1 MHRTNLLGLANR
13 FGRSLAQRDAPTEPT
28 NGPTGTPEG
37 DGGKPAD
44 TDPAAGKPTIQGEFD
59 KDRYERTLASARQ
72 GEKAAKEAKAA
83 ADERLAA
90 VLKAAGLTA
99 DGKTDPAE
107 ALKAAAA
114 ERDAAV
120 KAARDT
126 AVELAVYRIAG
137 KAGADPDAVLDSRG
151 FLAAVKDLDPNAT
164 DFRDKVTD
172 AVKAAVKNN
181 ARLAAA
187 PAPAGQGPAKQG
199 VDHTGSGGKK
209 TRSGSLN
216 AAVAKRL
223 GG

>member
-1 MHRTNLLGLANR
+1 MHRTNLIGLATR
-13 FGRSLAQRDAPTEPT
+13 LGHRLAQRDAPTEPT
-28 NGPTGTPEG
+28 NGPTGAPEG

-44 TDPAAGKPTIQGEFD
+44 TDPSTGKPKIEGEFD

-72 GEKAAKEAKAA
+72 GEKAAKEAVKAA
-83 ADERLAA
+83 NDRVAAILA
-90 VLKAAGLTA
+90 AAGLTP

-107 ALKAAAA
+107 QLKAAAA

-151 FLAAVKDLDPNAT
+151 FLAAVKDLDPSSS
-164 DFRDKVTD
+164 DFRDKVTE